1 MRIAFDCLGTLMGS
15 HGPALAEAI
24 VKLQALGHECTI
36 WSSMYSYTI
45 EMKNKYGLQIETM
58 SKMSRYELQER
69 GLEIFDVAVDD
80 DRSQTYLGAKTFVYV
95 DEITRNSDA
104 IVAFILK
111 RASESKGESNDES
124 I

>member
-24 VKLQALGHECTI
+24 VKLQALGHECVI
-36 WSSMYSYTI
+36 WSSLYSYTI
-45 EMKNKYGLQIETM
+45 EMKNKYGLNCDTM
-58 SKMSRYELQER
+58 DKKSKYDMANYEMEL
-69 GLEIFDVAVDD
+69 FDVAVDD

-95 DEITRNSDA
+95 DEITRNADA

-111 RASESKGESNDES
+111 RASESKGELNES
-124 I
+124 DQ

>member
-24 VKLQALGHECTI
+24 PKLQALGHECVI
-36 WSSMYSYTI
+36 WSSLYSYTI
-45 EMKNKYGLQIETM
+45 EMKNKYKLNVETM
-58 SKMSRYELQER
+58 EKRSTYEMREYEMEL
-69 GLEIFDVAVDD
+69 FDVAVDD
-80 DRSQTYLGAKTFVYV
+80 DRGQTYLGAKAFVYV
-95 DEITRNSDA
+95 DEITKNSDA

-111 RASESKGESNDES
+111 RATETKGETDEL

>member
-24 VKLQALGHECTI
+24 IKLQALGHECVI
-36 WSSMYSYTI
+36 WSSLYSYTI
-45 EMKNKYGLQIETM
+45 EMKNKYKLNVETM
-58 SKMSRYELQER
+58 EKRSTYEMREYEMEL
-69 GLEIFDVAVDD
+69 FDVAVDD
-80 DRSQTYLGAKTFVYV
+80 DRGQTYLGAKAFVYV
-95 DEITRNSDA
+95 DEITKNSDA

-111 RASESKGESNDES
+111 RATETKGETDEL